1 MKIVLTL
8 GEVLRRTHD
17 WEKFCEEKG
26 WSEWAVNEGGDDIEV
41 SLTEEEAIKYGV
53 LSKRKPFDNLDRS

>member
-8 GEVLRRTHD
+8 SEVLHRTHD

-26 WSEWAVNEGGDDIEV
+26 WSEWAVNEGGGDIEV

-53 LSKRKPFDNLDRS
+53 LRPFGNLDRG